1 MAQRLTLEQLLAL
14 LSSDLQAAFL
24 ASIQSIMDTAL
35 VGELVAAIEQGNAQR
50 AYEILGFNSA
60 ALRPLTAAIQRVF
73 ERSGDWTA
81 EQYPRQPG
89 YPIFRFDVRN
99 PRAEQWI
106 AQKSSE
112 LVTRISEDAR
122 NNVRESLLDGVTRGV
137 NPRETAL
144 NIVGRVDRQT
154 GARVGGVIGLTQ
166 QGEGWVRSARTYL
179 LQGSDRY
186 FDLTLR
192 DKRFDSTVRAAFDAG
207 KPIPRDVVEKLI
219 TRYTSNALRHRGEM
233 VGRTESLLA
242 FNTAEYESTR
252 QVIATGAVTESDVQ
266 REWDSAGDRRVRPT
280 HVQMDGQ
287 KRGMNEPFV
296 SVSGARLLHPGDRSL
311 GAPTNETLLCRC
323 RVKTDIDWIG
333 AALRRQRNGG

>member
-35 VGELVAAIEQGNAQR
+35 VGELVAAIEEGNAQR
-50 AYEILGFNSA
+50 AYEILGFNAA

-73 ERSGDWTA
+73 ERSGDWTT

-99 PRAEQWI
+99 PRAEEWI
-106 AQKSSE
+106 RAKSSE

-122 NNVRESLLDGVTRGV
+122 NNVRETLQDGITRGV
-137 NPRETAL
+137 NPRQTAL
-144 NIVGRVDRQT
+144 NIIGRVDQGT
-154 GARVGGVIGLTQ
+154 GQRVGGVIGLTQ
-166 QGEGWVRSARTYL
+166 QQEGWVRSLRTYL
-179 LQGSDRY
+179 AQGSDRY

-192 DKRFDSTVRAAFDAG
+192 DKRFDSTVRAAFDSG
-207 KPIPRDVVEKLI
+207 KPLSADMIEKLV
-219 TRYTSNALRHRGEM
+219 TRYTSSALRHRGEM
-233 VGRTESLLA
+233 IGRTESLLA

-252 QVIATGAVTESDVQ
+252 QVIDTGAVTESDVE

-287 KRGMNEPFV
+287 KRGIGEPFV
-296 SVSGARLLHPGDRSL
+296 SPSGARMMHPGDRSL
-311 GAPTNETLLCRC
+311 GAPSSEIILCRC
-323 RVKTDIDWIG
+323 QARTSIDWIG
-333 AALRRQRNGG
+333 AALRRMRNGG